1 MKKKKIALAV
11 AAVGLLGALA
21 VGQTLAWFTDKDSVS
36 NNMVLNHVD
45 IEIDEPNY
53 NEEDYQSLI
62 PGDPIMKDLTVTLA
76 DGSSDAWVRLKAPVV
91 EVGDKTFPLFNED
104 GTANWANDTGVEA
117 VNWTVDCINNGVTP
131 KESVN
136 TSIEDLYTEFAA
148 GKYAMSIGS
157 GVRLSTVRDAATFD
171 GSTIQITTIP
181 GNTIID
187 GWFAGIWSGSEN
199 KEMAG
204 KFLEKM
210 YSPESDQKW
219 VELGGQAPCRK
230 STVENLEIT
239 DSNRYLETMIQAFEE
254 GWLPSNE
261 MPFVGWKYDLN
272 PAVQKVVTDGAD
284 PLAALEE
291 CEDNFN
297 TANDR

>member
-104 GTANWANDTGVEA
+104 GSSDFGA
-117 VNWTVDCINNGVTP
+117 VLAEDWVKIGKSSRPVDVRS
-131 KESVN
+131 KEL
-136 TSIEDLYTEFAA
+136 D
-148 GKYAMSIGS
+148 
-157 GVRLSTVRDAATFD
+157 
-171 GSTIQITTIP
+171 
-181 GNTIID
+181 
-187 GWFAGIWSGSEN
+187 
-199 KEMAG
+199 
-204 KFLEKM
+204 
-210 YSPESDQKW
+210 
-219 VELGGQAPCRK
+219 
-230 STVENLEIT
+230 
-239 DSNRYLETMIQAFEE
+239 
-254 GWLPSNE
+254 
-261 MPFVGWKYDLN
+261 
-272 PAVQKVVTDGAD
+272 
-284 PLAALEE
+284 
-291 CEDNFN
+291 N
-297 TANDR
+297 TAVPLPFEIYATVKSSKYSYIKSNLHKILQI